1 MPKTPMSP
9 VDDQSLEKELAGLKA
24 DYAKLRDEKVR
35 AEQDLANLTAQLA
48 ELETKALADYGTADP
63 DELTRLLEAK
73 RQENAALVADYRNH
87 IQAVRQELDA
97 IDREFG
103 E

>member
-1 MPKTPMSP
+1 MPKTPKSP
-9 VDDQSLEKELAGLKA
+9 VDDQGLEKELASLKA
-24 DYAKLRDEKVR
+24 DYVKLRDEKVR

-48 ELETKALADYGTADP
+48 ELEQKAQDDYGTADP
-63 DELTRLLEAK
+63 DELARLLETK
-73 RQENAALVADYRNH
+73 RQENAALVADYRDH